1 MTKSIKFM
9 FQTPKGVPPVRASTF
24 RTTIAAL
31 AAIGLGALSAC
42 GSSQA
47 STRAGAGDDV
57 TTTTAEPVAE
67 IPEIPE
73 GVTLRIGD
81 QLNQLATV
89 LEAAGEDQDLP
100 YTVEYS
106 SFIGGPAMLQAFQG
120 GAIDAGTVG
129 STPLIFAQA
138 ADQGITAVAGWA
150 NDKGHYGIVAAPG
163 ADGDDWSALEG
174 KKVAYQRGT
183 AGQAFLMQGLE
194 KVGLTLADITTVD
207 LIQTQVAQA
216 IQAGQ
221 ADFGVSVEPL
231 TSSLITSTPGT
242 RVIPSEQELTDRSSF
257 IIASAEALA
266 DEGKAAALADYTS
279 RLIRAWQYITANREE
294 VAEAV
299 YVGIFGLDPERA
311 LELAAEGGRVQLLTL
326 PDDIAESQQHLADLY
341 AAEGEI
347 PAAVDVTAQF
357 DGRFNEILT
366 KAAGR

>member
-1 MTKSIKFM
+1 M
-9 FQTPKGVPPVRASTF
+9 RASTF

-150 NDKGHYGIVAAPG
+150 NDKGHYGVVAAP
-163 ADGDDWSALEG
+163 AP
-174 KKVAYQRGT
+174 T
-183 AGQAFLMQGLE
+183 AMTG
-194 KVGLTLADITTVD
+194 
-207 LIQTQVAQA
+207 
-216 IQAGQ
+216 
-221 ADFGVSVEPL
+221 P
-231 TSSLITSTPGT
+231 
-242 RVIPSEQELTDRSSF
+242 PSRAKRSPTN
-257 IIASAEALA
+257 
-266 DEGKAAALADYTS
+266 AA
-279 RLIRAWQYITANREE
+279 
-294 VAEAV
+294 
-299 YVGIFGLDPERA
+299 P
-311 LELAAEGGRVQLLTL
+311 
-326 PDDIAESQQHLADLY
+326 
-341 AAEGEI
+341 
-347 PAAVDVTAQF
+347 PAR
-357 DGRFNEILT
+357 RF
-366 KAAGR
+366 

>member
-1 MTKSIKFM
+1 
-9 FQTPKGVPPVRASTF
+9 
-24 RTTIAAL
+24 
-31 AAIGLGALSAC
+31 
-42 GSSQA
+42 
-47 STRAGAGDDV
+47 
-57 TTTTAEPVAE
+57 
-67 IPEIPE
+67 
-73 GVTLRIGD
+73 
-81 QLNQLATV
+81 
-89 LEAAGEDQDLP
+89 
-100 YTVEYS
+100 
-106 SFIGGPAMLQAFQG
+106 
-120 GAIDAGTVG
+120 
-129 STPLIFAQA
+129 
-138 ADQGITAVAGWA
+138 
-150 NDKGHYGIVAAPG
+150 
-163 ADGDDWSALEG
+163 
-174 KKVAYQRGT
+174 
-183 AGQAFLMQGLE
+183 MQGLE